1 VHGSVIATHFRE
13 YVLFGLFFAIV
24 TPLQVLWAGFVL
36 RRPWDVRLLAVG
48 GAASLGIVL
57 VWAMSRTV
65 GLPFGP
71 ERLSAEPVGLKDVL
85 ASADELLLGAVVA
98 VALVRRHAAAWLP
111 ALAWTLAS
119 VSLVVALVGGGG
131 H

>member
-1 VHGSVIATHFRE
+1 M
-13 YVLFGLFFAIV
+13 
-24 TPLQVLWAGFVL
+24 TPLQVLWAGLVL
-36 RRPWDVRLLAVG
+36 RRPWDTRLLVV
-48 GAASLGIVL
+48 GAAASIGIVL
-57 VWAMSRTV
+57 VWATSRTV

-71 ERLSAEPVGLKDVL
+71 ERLNAEPVGLKDVL
-85 ASADELLLGAVVA
+85 ASSDELLLGAVVA
-98 VALVRRHAAAWLP
+98 AALLHRHVAAWMP